1 MHPAIYGR
9 RMGYSDETSASEAR
23 GLQRERRDLEV
34 QRCAAAEDV
43 CGRQVACVFALTT
56 ALALMGLDWTPLT
69 TGVTRRR
76 LRPEYLQVVVGPS
89 DLKPEDRIASKR
101 HGRVYGRFSVTY
113 FKSGIPLKTIE
124 VAPGVTCT
132 SCAFTWLMFAQ
143 WLDLEELVKL
153 GDA

>member
-1 MHPAIYGR
+1 
-9 RMGYSDETSASEAR
+9 MGYSDETSASEAR

-76 LRPEYLQVVVGPS
+76 LRPEYLQVVVGAVGS
-89 DLKPEDRIASKR
+89 QARRQNRQQTAWKGLRSVQRHLLQKRNSSEDDRSRPRCHLHLMRIHLADVRPMAGLEVGEAR
-101 HGRVYGRFSVTY
+101 H
-113 FKSGIPLKTIE
+113 KIK
-124 VAPGVTCT
+124 A
-132 SCAFTWLMFAQ
+132 
-143 WLDLEELVKL
+143 
-153 GDA
+153 